1 MDVSRLTPRQIDMQ
15 MKKERYQ
22 KRKEDKTTNQQH
34 LRDRQQTQNGTS
46 YRGLHDLINSD
57 LCKTVKTTLQNKDKK
72 EYIQTRL
79 QKTMNDMS
87 QKHLDKFKKS
97 V

>member
-1 MDVSRLTPRQIDMQ
+1 MDVSRLTPQQIDMQ
-15 MKKERYQ
+15 MKKESYQ
-22 KRKEDKTTNQQH
+22 KQKEENEKELN
-34 LRDRQQTQNGTS
+34 LMRDRQETQNGTS

-57 LCKTVKTTLQNKDKK
+57 LCKTVKTTLQNNDKK

>member
-1 MDVSRLTPRQIDMQ
+1 MQ

-22 KRKEDKTTNQQH
+22 KQKEENEKELN
-34 LRDRQQTQNGTS
+34 LMRDRQETQNGTS

-57 LCKTVKTTLQNKDKK
+57 LCKTVQTTLQNNGKK

>member
-22 KRKEDKTTNQQH
+22 KQKEENEKELN
-34 LRDRQQTQNGTS
+34 LMRDRQETQNGTS

-57 LCKTVKTTLQNKDKK
+57 LCKTVQTTLQNNDKK

>member
-1 MDVSRLTPRQIDMQ
+1 MGQKQ
-15 MKKERYQ
+15 KEENE
-22 KRKEDKTTNQQH
+22 KELN
-34 LRDRQQTQNGTS
+34 LMRDRQETQNGTS

-57 LCKTVKTTLQNKDKK
+57 LCKTVQTTLQNNDKK